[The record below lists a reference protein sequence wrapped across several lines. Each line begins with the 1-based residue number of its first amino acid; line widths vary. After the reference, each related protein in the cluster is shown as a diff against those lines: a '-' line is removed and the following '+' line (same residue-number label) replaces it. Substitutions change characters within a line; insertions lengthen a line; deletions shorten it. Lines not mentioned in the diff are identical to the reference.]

1 MKYII
6 KRLFYGVITLWGAA
20 TLVFLLLRV
29 VPSDPVEL
37 ILGESARPAQI
48 EELRR
53 DLGLDK
59 PLHVQY
65 MEFLKGIS
73 RGDLGRSLISG
84 RRVSSIIIAHLTPT
98 VNLAIISI
106 LMTIIISFPLGIGA
120 SLNRKFELPASF
132 FSTAGLA
139 IPNFWLGPLLILLF
153 SIKMKLL
160 PVSGTGS
167 IYHYILP
174 GITLSTALSAY
185 LTRIV
190 KKSVEEERLKGYY
203 LALVSRGFS
212 VGYIYRKHL
221 LPNAM
226 IPIITILG
234 LESGALLTGAIVTEK
249 VFSIPGIGSLLIK
262 SVSQRDYPVIQ
273 GVVLFIAGVY
283 VLSNLMVD
291 LSYPLIDPR
300 VRVGGKVGD

>member
-212 VGYIYRKHL
+212 IGYIYRKHL

>member
-48 EELRR
+48 QELREEL
-53 DLGLDK
+53 GLNK
-59 PLHVQY
+59 PIYVQY
-65 MEFLKGIS
+65 AEFLKGLI
-73 RGDLGRSLISG
+73 RGDLGRSIISG
-84 RRVSSIIIAHLTPT
+84 RRVSSIIISHLTPT
-98 VNLAIISI
+98 VYLAIISI
-106 LMTIIISFPLGIGA
+106 LMTIFISFPLGIGA
-120 SLNRKFELPASF
+120 SLNRKLELPASF

-153 SIKMKLL
+153 SINLRLL

-167 IYHYILP
+167 LYHYILP

-190 KKSVEEERLKGYY
+190 KKSVEEEREKSYY
-203 LALVSRGFS
+203 LALISKGFS
-212 VGYIYRKHL
+212 RPYIYRKHL

-226 IPIITILG
+226 IPIITIIG
-234 LESGALLTGAIVTEK
+234 LESGALLTGAIVTERI
-249 VFSIPGIGSLLIK
+249 FSIPGIGSLLIK

-283 VLSNLMVD
+283 VLSNLLVD

-300 VRVGGKVGD
+300 VRVGGKVEG